1 MSNPNSPVKP
11 APKASSSAVDPSVR
25 QKIQAAKTALKDD
38 LKDVNVSQAASAHA
52 KLNDLADKNPNTPV
66 SRLMGR
72 LPGAQAKSY
81 TAVASKVPSSQL
93 NPAVP
98 LAKFRNT
105 LRAVQ
110 TADMAAKK
118 AAQAAE
124 KAANESIEFLDKE
137 QVSEMMTNGNE
148 QNPPAVIVLRRR
160 GIRIFPDGKRV
171 ALYENKQLGLVF
183 TIPYVGKGLTPT
195 NVPSVTTEEA
205 EKIDEEIGRAH
216 V

>member
-1 MSNPNSPVKP
+1 MANPNSPVKP

-81 TAVASKVPSSQL
+81 TTVASKVPSSQL
-93 NPAVP
+93 DPAVP
-98 LAKFRNT
+98 LTKFRNT

-110 TADMAAKK
+110 TADQAAKK

-124 KAANESIEFLDKE
+124 KAANESK
-137 QVSEMMTNGNE
+137 
-148 QNPPAVIVLRRR
+148 
-160 GIRIFPDGKRV
+160 
-171 ALYENKQLGLVF
+171 
-183 TIPYVGKGLTPT
+183 
-195 NVPSVTTEEA
+195 
-205 EKIDEEIGRAH
+205 IGRAH